1 MVGPLNPPFPRVAG
15 GCGRLGRWLICWIGG
30 GRRPGAPVRGPDPAS
45 TRAGE
50 QLLARWREPHRH
62 YHTVAHL
69 TAVLDVVDQ
78 HADLAGR
85 PDVVRLAAWF
95 HDAVYDPRAAG
106 DANERDSAALA
117 ESVLTGLGVPAPT
130 VAEVRRLVLLTA
142 GHTVAP
148 GDPDGALLCDADL
161 AVLAA
166 PPADYDRYAAAI
178 RAGVRA
184 RAGAGLPGRAGRRV
198 DRPAGAARAVP
209 AAAAGRARWEEPAR
223 DNVRRELAALS
234 GGRRTRADQVLRAT
248 QSRGAEQPDQLP
260 ARHHLGTEPHR
271 RREPVGRNVVVVP
284 VEAAS
289 GRAERLGE
297 GVQLGVRDVADQ
309 VRPEPTAPR
318 PGRPVQVEHGAQAI
332 PLSRSC

>member
-1 MVGPLNPPFPRVAG
+1 MVDLLDRWRIAARGAG
-15 GCGRLGRWLICWIGG
+15 AGSGLT
-30 GRRPGAPVRGPDPAS
+30 S
-45 TRAGE
+45 TSAGE

-69 TAVLDVVDQ
+69 TAVLDVVDE

-117 ESVLTGLGVPAPT
+117 ESVLTGLGVPAST
-130 VAEVRRLVLLTA
+130 AAEVRRLVLLTA

-166 PPADYDRYAAAI
+166 PPADYHRYAAAI
-178 RAGVRA
+178 RREYAHVPEPA
-184 RAGAGLPGRAGRRV
+184 FRAGRAAV
-198 DRPAGAARAVP
+198 LTGLLALPALFRLPPLAT
-209 AAAAGRARWEEPAR
+209 RWEEPAR

-234 GGRRTRADQVLRAT
+234 EGPTGAD
-248 QSRGAEQPDQLP
+248 
-260 ARHHLGTEPHR
+260 
-271 RREPVGRNVVVVP
+271 
-284 VEAAS
+284 
-289 GRAERLGE
+289 
-297 GVQLGVRDVADQ
+297 
-309 VRPEPTAPR
+309 
-318 PGRPVQVEHGAQAI
+318 
-332 PLSRSC
+332 

>member
-1 MVGPLNPPFPRVAG
+1 MVDLLDRWRIAARGAG
-15 GCGRLGRWLICWIGG
+15 AGSGLT
-30 GRRPGAPVRGPDPAS
+30 S
-45 TRAGE
+45 TGAGE

-69 TAVLDVVDQ
+69 TAVLDVVDE

-117 ESVLTGLGVPAPT
+117 ESVLAGLGVPAPT
-130 VAEVRRLVLLTA
+130 AAEVRRLVLLTA

-178 RAGVRA
+178 RREYAHVPEPA
-184 RAGAGLPGRAGRRV
+184 FRAGRAAV
-198 DRPAGAARAVP
+198 LTGLLALPALFRLPPLA
-209 AAAAGRARWEEPAR
+209 ARWEEPAR

-234 GGRRTRADQVLRAT
+234 EGST
-248 QSRGAEQPDQLP
+248 GA
-260 ARHHLGTEPHR
+260 G
-271 RREPVGRNVVVVP
+271 
-284 VEAAS
+284 
-289 GRAERLGE
+289 
-297 GVQLGVRDVADQ
+297 
-309 VRPEPTAPR
+309 
-318 PGRPVQVEHGAQAI
+318 
-332 PLSRSC
+332 